1 MDSKSGWTMGN
12 DLWEFFTQDLAIVG
26 DLHSPMLS
34 WIGMAGILA
43 MSGWHGAVLL
53 HGIWRIRQVL
63 SRVQSQVSSLLLARR
78 QLSEEWLVMPTVATK
93 RSRPE
98 DSHATRRDLD
108 DLHTLDRVMRSDP
121 AFAGDWL
128 SYRKTFAVEQSA
140 WFLEPTVAAQ
150 KSAAEFFSFEAC
162 MAQYLNVGFYRQLPS
177 FLTGIGLLFT
187 FLAILIGLSK
197 LHANGSQIEGI
208 QGLINGLSGKF
219 VTSVAGL
226 ACANAFSILETSVW
240 YRLGNQHRL
249 CLSLLDEVFPQRI
262 VDLHA
267 QASGGETGHVTAI
280 ASPTRTESDKQLV
293 EVVHQRLG
301 TAVAALTKASESLT
315 ALSATSKA
323 PIGENILGEIGHE
336 VQQALKR
343 VVQPLVEAI
352 QDLDRTMK
360 GQAHP
365 VQLSKSEMETIFQEL
380 RTHGAA
386 VQNTLYV
393 RPASGGRGATRRE

>member
-1 MDSKSGWTMGN
+1 MASGSGWTVAN

-43 MSGWHGAVLL
+43 MCGWHGTVLL
-53 HGIWRIRQVL
+53 HGVWRIRQVL
-63 SRVQSQVSSLLLARR
+63 SRVQSRVSSLLLARR
-78 QLSEEWLVMPTVATK
+78 QLSEEWIVMSTVTTK
-93 RSRPE
+93 RPRPE

-108 DLHTLDRVMRSDP
+108 DLHALDRVMRSDP
-121 AFAGDWL
+121 AFAADWL
-128 SYRKTFAVEQSA
+128 SYRKTFAIEQPA
-140 WFLEPTVAAQ
+140 WFLEPTVVAQ
-150 KSAAEFFSFEAC
+150 KSAAEFFSFDAC

-240 YRLGNQHRL
+240 YRLGNQHRR
-249 CLSLLDEVFPQRI
+249 CLSLLDAIFPQRV
-262 VDLHA
+262 VDQHA
-267 QASGGETGHVTAI
+267 QASVVSTGHVTTV
-280 ASPTRTESDKQLV
+280 ASPTRNESDKQLA

-301 TAVAALTKASESLT
+301 TAVGALTKATESLT
-315 ALSATSKA
+315 ALSAIPRGT
-323 PIGENILGEIGHE
+323 IGEDLPGEIGHE

-343 VVQPLVEAI
+343 AVQPLVDAI
-352 QDLDRTMK
+352 QDLNRTMK
-360 GQAHP
+360 EQALP

-380 RTHGAA
+380 KMQGTA

-393 RPASGGRGATRRE
+393 RPGSGGSSANRQG